1 MTLDAFARRPS
12 KWVPCNLQLMYSMF
26 QLAFPSKPDT
36 FLNILSWTP
45 YHRCLKKYCIC
56 FSAGIK
62 CDENKCKCMDCGNLG
77 YDLDEEEDTANNNS
91 IDFADLLEVSVDQEP
106 EPLMIE
112 DPPLLD
118 LDVVTLIEEV

>member
-12 KWVPCNLQLMYSMF
+12 KWVPCNLQLMSSMF

-36 FLNILSWTP
+36 FLNILTTP
-45 YHRCLKKYCIC
+45 HHRCLKKYCIC

-77 YDLDEEEDTANNNS
+77 YDLDDEEDTANNNS

>member
-1 MTLDAFARRPS
+1 
-12 KWVPCNLQLMYSMF
+12 
-26 QLAFPSKPDT
+26 
-36 FLNILSWTP
+36 
-45 YHRCLKKYCIC
+45 
-56 FSAGIK
+56 
-62 CDENKCKCMDCGNLG
+62 MDCGNLG
-77 YDLDEEEDTANNNS
+77 YDLDDEEDTANNNS

>member
-1 MTLDAFARRPS
+1 
-12 KWVPCNLQLMYSMF
+12 
-26 QLAFPSKPDT
+26 
-36 FLNILSWTP
+36 
-45 YHRCLKKYCIC
+45 
-56 FSAGIK
+56 
-62 CDENKCKCMDCGNLG
+62 MDCGNLG
-77 YDLDEEEDTANNNS
+77 YDLDDSEDTANNNS

>member
-1 MTLDAFARRPS
+1 
-12 KWVPCNLQLMYSMF
+12 
-26 QLAFPSKPDT
+26 
-36 FLNILSWTP
+36 
-45 YHRCLKKYCIC
+45 
-56 FSAGIK
+56 
-62 CDENKCKCMDCGNLG
+62 MDCGNLG
-77 YDLDEEEDTANNNS
+77 YDLDDVEDTANNNN

>member
-1 MTLDAFARRPS
+1 MGS
-12 KWVPCNLQLMYSMF
+12 LQLAINV
-26 QLAFPSKPDT
+26 QHVLACISLKTDT
-36 FLNILSWTP
+36 FLNILSTP

-77 YDLDEEEDTANNNS
+77 YDLDDEEDTANNNS